1 MLYYYNAIVLN
12 SKILKY
18 KAGKRMKKEIHPA
31 YGDAIVTCA
40 CGEVWHI
47 KSTRPEYKVGIC
59 AKCHPFFTGKQKFVD
74 TAGRIDKFNR
84 RYKKA

>member
-1 MLYYYNAIVLN
+1 
-12 SKILKY
+12 
-18 KAGKRMKKEIHPA
+18 MKKDLHPK
-31 YGDAIVTCA
+31 YGEAVVTCA
-40 CGEVWHI
+40 WGEVWHS

-84 RYKKA
+84 RYKKQG